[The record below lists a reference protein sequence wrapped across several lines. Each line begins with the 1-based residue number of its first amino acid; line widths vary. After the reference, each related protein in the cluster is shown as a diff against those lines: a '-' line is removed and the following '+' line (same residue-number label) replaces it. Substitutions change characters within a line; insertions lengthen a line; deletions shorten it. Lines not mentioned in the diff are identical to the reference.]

1 MTLKKQHTL
10 HKSPMALRFR
20 GFLPVVV
27 DVETGGFNPKT
38 DALLEIA
45 ISLIKINDD
54 GVFYCDEP
62 IGFHIEPFAGANLD
76 EKALEF
82 NKIKPFHPFRF
93 AVPEK
98 EALQSLFKAI
108 RQEMKETRC
117 HRAVLVGHNPWFDLS
132 FLQATVKRCAINN
145 DPFHP
150 FTTFDTATLSA
161 LAYGQ
166 TVLARALKMA
176 AIEFDEK
183 EAHSAVYDTA
193 KTAELFC
200 KILNSWRDKGG
211 WPLANQDDFG
221 A

>member
-1 MTLKKQHTL
+1 
-10 HKSPMALRFR
+10 MALRFR

-27 DVETGGFNPKT
+27 DIESGGFNPKT
-38 DALLEIA
+38 DALLEVAIA
-45 ISLIKINDD
+45 LIKLDEK
-54 GVFYCDEP
+54 GTFYHDEA
-62 IGFHIEPFAGANLD
+62 IGFHIEPFPGSNLD

-93 AVPEK
+93 AVSEK
-98 EALQSLFKAI
+98 EAFTSLFKTI
-108 RQEMKETRC
+108 HGEMKLAGC

-132 FLQATVKRCAINN
+132 FIQAAVKRTKITN

-176 AIEFDEK
+176 GIEFDEK
-183 EAHSAVYDTA
+183 EAHSAIYDTDRTA
-193 KTAELFC
+193 KLFC
-200 KILNSWRDKGG
+200 KILNSFPALG
-211 WPLANQDDFG
+211 LAKPEEPSS
-221 A
+221 